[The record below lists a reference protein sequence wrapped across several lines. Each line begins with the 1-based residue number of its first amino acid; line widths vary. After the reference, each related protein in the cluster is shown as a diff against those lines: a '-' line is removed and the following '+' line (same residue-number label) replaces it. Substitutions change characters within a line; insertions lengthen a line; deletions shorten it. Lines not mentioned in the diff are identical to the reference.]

1 MRSLLDFLITEQDL
15 DPLENTKVA
24 TDAWIEALESYMDDL
39 ELDLAM
45 EAALEAEG
53 DKESGS
59 ATSASGIGAKIRGA
73 FSKLKNAVS
82 KGDKKAAAEA
92 QEEVEEAAE
101 ELSDAA
107 DEAETPE
114 QKKKLSTA
122 AKIGL
127 AAAATVAVTAG
138 VTALGAAL
146 DKKAKASGN
155 EPKAVAKVLINASR
169 AVLKVPRAIKDDVK
183 WSKETKAK
191 LAEIYGPDD
200 PKNADRYRV
209 KKFDRKADQ
218 LWSKARKTRSE
229 KKAKRLRDRAF
240 DQLDKEVDLYTK
252 IKDEGENA
260 WW

>member
-1 MRSLLDFLITEQDL
+1 MKSLLDFLITEQDL

-169 AVLKVPRAIKDDVK
+169 AVLKVPRAIKDDAK

-200 PKNADRYRV
+200 PKNADRYRA
-209 KKFDRKADQ
+209 KKLIRKSDEI
-218 LWSKARKTRSE
+218 WNKSMTTRSE
-229 KKAKRLRDRAF
+229 KKTRRLRDKSNA
-240 DQLDKEVDLYTK
+240 LL
-252 IKDEGENA
+252 DEGGNLYKKIRGELS
-260 WW
+260 

>member
-15 DPLENTKVA
+15 GSLENTKVA
-24 TDAWIEALESYMDDL
+24 TDTWIEALESYMDDL

-53 DKESGS
+53 DEESGS

-101 ELSDAA
+101 ELSDAV

-127 AAAATVAVTAG
+127 AAAATVAVTVG

-169 AVLKVPRAIKDDVK
+169 AVLKVPRAIKDDVE

-200 PKNADRYRV
+200 PKNADRYRAE
-209 KKFDRKADQ
+209 KLDRKYDQ
-218 LWSKARKTRSE
+218 LLNKASPTSSLKEIKRLKDKAYALLE
-229 KKAKRLRDRAF
+229 KK
-240 DQLDKEVDLYTK
+240 EELYKK
-252 IKDEGENA
+252 IIGG
-260 WW
+260 

>member
-15 DPLENTKVA
+15 GPLENTKVA

-59 ATSASGIGAKIRGA
+59 ATSASGIGSKIRGA

-169 AVLKVPRAIKDDVK
+169 AVLKVPRAIKDDAK

-200 PKNADRYRV
+200 PKNADRYRA
-209 KKFDRKADQ
+209 KKLIRKSDEI
-218 LWSKARKTRSE
+218 WNKSMTTRSE
-229 KKAKRLRDRAF
+229 KKTRRLRDKSNA
-240 DQLDKEVDLYTK
+240 LL
-252 IKDEGENA
+252 DEGGNLYKKIRGELS
-260 WW
+260 